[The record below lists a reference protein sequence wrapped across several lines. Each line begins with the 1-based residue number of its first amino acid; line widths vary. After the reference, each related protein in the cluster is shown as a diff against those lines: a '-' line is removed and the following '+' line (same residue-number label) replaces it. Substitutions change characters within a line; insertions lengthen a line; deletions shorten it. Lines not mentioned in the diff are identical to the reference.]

1 VKESFDSIW
10 HNVRREYSQFLIKKF
25 GGEGRNTSV
34 KLLKTF
40 CFLILISG
48 IGLAQATSGNAA
60 QPGAVN
66 ISDEIKQLREAV
78 AEQKKAMTEQQK
90 QISQQQQEIE
100 KLRNQQASSQVSA
113 QAAAAQQPRLMDAKL
128 TIPSPTPVM
137 QSDAEKVKESP
148 LSFRIGGADFT
159 PGGFMDMTAY
169 WRSTNP
175 GSGYGTN
182 FFSIPY
188 HNTVPGQLSE
198 TRLTAENS
206 RISLKANSVFK
217 GNNATGYFEMDFHGN
232 DPANAFVSSNSHTN
246 RIRLYW
252 VDVRRDKWEVLGG
265 QSWSWLTPN
274 RVGLSPN
281 PSDVFYSQDTDA
293 NYQAGLTWTR
303 SAQIRVAYHPNDNW
317 AVGLAAESP
326 DQFIGQ
332 NNQVVLPT
340 GLASVSTQFDAAN
353 QTSTPNVMPDL
364 IPKIAYDHDIGGK
377 HFHAEA
383 VGLVTA
389 VRLLPALGGSRD
401 TKFGAGGSV
410 NVNLEVLKG
419 FRLIASSFYS
429 DGGGRYIFGSGPQAV
444 IRPNGTVSL
453 VHAFAGIGGFEYQ
466 VNKKLL
472 VAAYYGGDYFQRNFF
487 ADTTSTAAVKPL
499 IGYGAPGAAN
509 ANALAANRA
518 IQEPSFDLIYTFWKD
533 PKYGALQ
540 VNNQISYLTRSP
552 WFVPAGQPKNARST
566 MVWSNLRWVLP

>member
-1 VKESFDSIW
+1 L
-10 HNVRREYSQFLIKKF
+10 RREYSQFLSKKF
-25 GGEGRNTSV
+25 GDEGRNTSV

-48 IGLAQATSGNAA
+48 IGMAQSGSGNADS
-60 QPGAVN
+60 PNAVN
-66 ISDEIKQLREAV
+66 IGDELKQLREAV
-78 AEQKKAMTEQQK
+78 AEQKKAMAEQQK

-100 KLRNQQASSQVSA
+100 KLRNRRASSQVSA
-113 QAAAAQQPRLMDAKL
+113 QAAAAQQPRLMDTKL
-128 TIPSPTPVM
+128 TIPSPTPVT

-198 TRLTAENS
+198 TRFTAENS

-274 RVGLSPN
+274 RVGLSPA
-281 PSDVFYSQDTDA
+281 PSDVFYSQNTDA

-317 AVGLAAESP
+317 AIGLAAENP

-332 NNQVVLPT
+332 SNQVVLPT
-340 GLASVSTQFDAAN
+340 GLASVATQFDAAN

-383 VGLVTA
+383 VGLLTA

-401 TKFGAGGSV
+401 TKFGAGGSL
-410 NVNLEVLKG
+410 NVNLEVVKG
-419 FRLIASSFYS
+419 FRLVASSFYS

-466 VNKKLL
+466 PNKKLL
-472 VAAYYGGDYFQRNFF
+472 LAAYYGGDYFQRNFF

-499 IGYGAPGAAN
+499 IGYGAPGAAT

-540 VNNQISYLTRSP
+540 INNQISYLTRSP